1 MPAPGIVLA
10 VAVVLIVAAVVYY
23 LVRTIIAL
31 RTITKGLDDAIAG
44 VVELI
49 EKSAPVNEV
58 VNTINTHLDVAVG
71 ALEGLLVKKAG
82 LRDAVGLIDGLYPG
96 AAAEG
101 LRNFPE
107 STEITPPRI
116 AEVYTRGV
124 LTLARLGREAP
135 IAALS
140 PEGPVLRHPDRAA
153 AQTRDLYP
161 HERQLRPGN
170 LDRSPVIGSDSPVQY
185 EPAATPGMR
194 LARPAGGAAA
204 TAPDP
209 AKWAAGGRTWA
220 KASQETTPDQ
230 DTQETTPDEN
240 LGDDAR

>member
-10 VAVVLIVAAVVYY
+10 VGIVLIVAAVVYY

-31 RTITKGLDDAIAG
+31 RAITKGLDEAIAG
-44 VVELI
+44 VGELI

-58 VNTINTHLDVAVG
+58 VNTINSHLDVAVG

-82 LRDAVGLIDGLYPG
+82 LRDAIGLIDGLYPG
-96 AAAEG
+96 AAADG
-101 LRNFPE
+101 LRDFPD
-107 STEITPPRI
+107 SKTTTPPRI

-135 IAALS
+135 IAVVS

-161 HERQLRPGN
+161 NERQLRPGN
-170 LDRSPVIGSDSPVQY
+170 LDRSPVIGSDSPIQY

-194 LARPAGGAAA
+194 LARPAGSAAA
-204 TAPDP
+204 IAPDP
-209 AKWAAGGRTWA
+209 VKWAAGGRTWGKA
-220 KASQETTPDQ
+220 KPETK
-230 DTQETTPDEN
+230 PDE
-240 LGDDAR
+240 D